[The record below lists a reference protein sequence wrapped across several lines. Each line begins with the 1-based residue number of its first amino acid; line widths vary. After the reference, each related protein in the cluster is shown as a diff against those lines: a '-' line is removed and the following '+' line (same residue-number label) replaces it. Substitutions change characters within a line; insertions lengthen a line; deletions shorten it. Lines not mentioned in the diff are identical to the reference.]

1 MGNLERQLDL
11 RDDLLRR
18 TAEQEEEGDEQK
30 TEEQNKLDLTQ
41 IKEAASETLI
51 WVFSLLIFLY
61 K

>member
-18 TAEQEEEGDEQK
+18 TAEREEEGDEQK